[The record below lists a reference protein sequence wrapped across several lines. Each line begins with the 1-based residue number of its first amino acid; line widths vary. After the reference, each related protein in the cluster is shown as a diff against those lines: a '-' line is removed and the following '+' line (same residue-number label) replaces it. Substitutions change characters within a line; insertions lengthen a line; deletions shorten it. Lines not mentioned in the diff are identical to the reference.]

1 MKVWISIVAIS
12 FMQLKLLYATDENWI
27 EKRGYEKREK
37 FPYEDQFVNE
47 RYEEL
52 QKRGSEYAKRADH
65 IQKRVKDNARSA
77 DHIITADEKGIE
89 KRSRFPYDRSI
100 QLGFENMESEKMK
113 RNDQKVARAG
123 SQGRSEEE
131 RICKRRCKKSI
142 DYRQCKREH
151 C

>member
-52 QKRGSEYAKRADH
+52 QKEAQNMLKGP
-65 IQKRVKDNARSA
+65 
-77 DHIITADEKGIE
+77 IIFK
-89 KRSRFPYDRSI
+89 K
-100 QLGFENMESEKMK
+100 ESKIMLE
-113 RNDQKVARAG
+113 VP
-123 SQGRSEEE
+123 
-131 RICKRRCKKSI
+131 II
-142 DYRQCKREH
+142 L
-151 C
+151 